1 MFLSTYINM
10 YKQTNNYK
18 QAHIYIYIYFCWVNR
33 GQSLQLN
40 QGSQIE

>member
-18 QAHIYIYIYFCWVNR
+18 QAHIYIYIYIFV
-33 GQSLQLN
+33 
-40 QGSQIE
+40 GSIEVRACSSIKEVK